1 MTMDTSH
8 VQLHFGTLV
17 YLRKHIL
24 SIFEILNRLSH
35 MKTKVKKQQI
45 LLLVLIAQN
54 DNDWSNE
61 IYKKKKTNHE
71 KYLKWDQMNQLILCH
86 KSAIIFWYN
95 LSIAFERI
103 SPRNWKWQKQ
113 VLLNFICLKQV
124 SGKLK

>member
-1 MTMDTSH
+1 MTMID
-8 VQLHFGTLV
+8 Q
-17 YLRKHIL
+17 
-24 SIFEILNRLSH
+24 
-35 MKTKVKKQQI
+35 MKFI
-45 LLLVLIAQN
+45 
-54 DNDWSNE
+54 
-61 IYKKKKTNHE
+61 KKKTNHE